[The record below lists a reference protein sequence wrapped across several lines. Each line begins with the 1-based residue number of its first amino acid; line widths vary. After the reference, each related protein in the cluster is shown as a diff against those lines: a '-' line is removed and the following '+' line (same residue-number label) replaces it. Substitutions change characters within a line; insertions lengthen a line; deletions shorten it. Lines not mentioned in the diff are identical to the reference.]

1 MASIKDYS
9 KTTERLQSLVD
20 KLGKSKVIKALSTN
34 YRQVQAILDSKKK
47 FVSKKVIDKIDNLY
61 AEVFNGGIETWESGK
76 AILVADEDINKSS
89 NEIFKKYIKK
99 AEDKITSVYAKEGF
113 QQKVLKLQKRI
124 DRLWSVIFLLCML
137 LIILSGMVI
146 NLA

>member
-1 MASIKDYS
+1 MLNTKDYS

-61 AEVFNGGIETWESGK
+61 AEVYNGGIETWESGK
-76 AILVADEDINKSS
+76 AILVADKDINKSYD
-89 NEIFKKYIKK
+89 EIFKKYIKK
-99 AEDKITSVYAKEGF
+99 AEDKINSVYANKKYNS
-113 QQKVLKLQKRI
+113 KVLKLYKRI
-124 DRLWSVIFLLCML
+124 DRLWGVIFVLCMF
-137 LIILSGMVI
+137 LIILSGMII

>member
-1 MASIKDYS
+1 MLNTKDYS

-61 AEVFNGGIETWESGK
+61 AEVYNGGIETWESGK
-76 AILVADEDINKSS
+76 AILVADKDINKSS
-89 NEIFKKYIKK
+89 DEIFKKYIKK
-99 AEDKITSVYAKEGF
+99 AEDKITSVYANKKYNS
-113 QQKVLKLQKRI
+113 KVLKLYKRI
-124 DRLWSVIFLLCML
+124 DRLWSVIFVLCMF
-137 LIILSGMVI
+137 LIILSGMII

>member
-1 MASIKDYS
+1 MLNTKDYS

-61 AEVFNGGIETWESGK
+61 AEVYNGGVEAWESGTF
-76 AILVADEDINKSS
+76 IEVDDIDAFAFPSSKSASIEIGNVLDFQNK
-89 NEIFKKYIKK
+89 EYK
-99 AEDKITSVYAKEGF
+99 
-113 QQKVLKLQKRI
+113 QKVIKLHKRI
-124 DRLWSVIFLLCML
+124 DRLWGVIFVLCMF
-137 LIILSGMVI
+137 LIILSGMII

>member
-1 MASIKDYS
+1 MSNTKDYH
-9 KTTERLQSLVD
+9 KTTEKLQSLVD

-47 FVSKKVIDKIDNLY
+47 FVSKKVVDKIDNLY
-61 AEVFNGGIETWESGK
+61 AEVYNGGIETWELGK

-99 AEDKITSVYAKEGF
+99 AEDKITSVYSDKGYK
-113 QQKVLKLQKRI
+113 QKVIKLHKRI

-137 LIILSGMVI
+137 LIILSGMII

>member
-1 MASIKDYS
+1 MVNTKDYS

-61 AEVFNGGIETWESGK
+61 AEVYNGGIETWASGK
-76 AILVADEDINKSS
+76 AILVADEDINKSYD
-89 NEIFKKYIKK
+89 EIFKKYIKK
-99 AEDKITSVYAKEGF
+99 TEDKIIDVYANKKYNS
-113 QQKVLKLQKRI
+113 KVLKLYKRI
-124 DRLWSVIFLLCML
+124 DRLWSVIFVLCMF
-137 LIILSGMVI
+137 LIILSGMII

>member
-1 MASIKDYS
+1 MLNTKDYS

-61 AEVFNGGIETWESGK
+61 AEVYNGGIETWESGK
-76 AILVADEDINKSS
+76 AILVADKDINKSS
-89 NEIFKKYIKK
+89 DEIFKKYIKK
-99 AEDKITSVYAKEGF
+99 AEDKINSVYANKKYNS
-113 QQKVLKLQKRI
+113 KVLKLYKRI
-124 DRLWSVIFLLCML
+124 DRLWSVIFVLCMF
-137 LIILSGMVI
+137 LIILSGMII

>member
-1 MASIKDYS
+1 MVNTKDYS

-61 AEVFNGGIETWESGK
+61 AEVYNGGIETWESGK

-89 NEIFKKYIKK
+89 DEIFKKYIKK
-99 AEDKITSVYAKEGF
+99 TEDKIIDVYANKKYNS
-113 QQKVLKLQKRI
+113 KVLKLYKRI
-124 DRLWSVIFLLCML
+124 DRLWSVIFVLCMF
-137 LIILSGMVI
+137 LIILSGMII